1 MFVFEPAVKTMAEQ
15 QHPMMKVDDS
25 GNLWLN
31 FGEYGQEV
39 ELACFSKDGSRL
51 LTVQEVGVAKVFDTK
66 TSDYGC

>member
-1 MFVFEPAVKTMAEQ
+1 MAEH
-15 QHPMMKVDDS
+15 QHPMMNVDES

-51 LTVQEVGVAKVFDTK
+51 ERQADCEEVWGEESIMSVQINKLHITK
-66 TSDYGC
+66 